1 MVCKILEVDVLMGNK
16 IKENKKRFF
25 YPDEFVKVLGHLNKN
40 QKFTATCQIN
50 MGTRIN
56 EARNIEARDLSAKR
70 ETIVI
75 RETKV
80 KAKLGQRTP
89 EPRTIKVSSTF
100 FKYIK
105 KNISTHRILSTNAF
119 NIGLRE
125 ACVKAKVDKPEQFS
139 SHNLRK
145 TFATW
150 MLSLGADGFKLA
162 QYLDHSPA
170 VLMKDYA
177 TNDCFNVDD
186 KRLMIQILGNLP
198 KKLINREVML

>member
-1 MVCKILEVDVLMGNK
+1 MGNK
-16 IKENKKRFF
+16 VKQNKKRFF
-25 YPDEFVKVLGHLNKN
+25 YPDEFVRVLEHLNKN
-40 QKFTATCQIN
+40 QLFTATCQIN
-50 MGTRIN
+50 TGCRIN
-56 EARNIEARDLSAKR
+56 EIRNVEKKDLSSKR

-80 KAKLGQRTP
+80 RAKLGQRIP
-89 EPRTIKVSSTF
+89 QPRTIKVSSNF
-100 FKYIK
+100 FKYINK
-105 KNISTHRILSTNAF
+105 KIPTHRILSTNAF

-125 ACVKAKVDKPEQFS
+125 ACVKAKVENPEQFS

-186 KRLMIQILGNLP
+186 KRLMVQILGNLP
-198 KKLINREVML
+198 KKLINREVYL

>member
-1 MVCKILEVDVLMGNK
+1 MGNK
-16 IKENKKRFF
+16 RKENKKRFF
-25 YPDEFVKVLGHLNKN
+25 YPDEFMRVLEFLNKN
-40 QKFTATCQIN
+40 QKFTATCGIN

-56 EARNIEARDLSAKR
+56 EARNITKRDLSSKR
-70 ETIVI
+70 ETVVI

-80 KAKLGQRTP
+80 RAKLGQRTP
-89 EPRTIKVSSTF
+89 EPRTIKVSSKF
-100 FKYIK
+100 FQYLN
-105 KNISTHRILSTNAF
+105 KNISNHRILSTNAF
-119 NIGLRE
+119 NIGLRD
-125 ACVKAKVDKPEQFS
+125 ACVKAKVDNPQQFS

-150 MLSLGADGFKLA
+150 MLSLGADGFRLA

-186 KRLMIQILGNLP
+186 KKLMVQILGNLP

>member
-1 MVCKILEVDVLMGNK
+1 MGNK
-16 IKENKKRFF
+16 TKENKKRFF
-25 YPDEFVKVLGHLNKN
+25 YPDEFLRVLEYSNKN
-40 QKFTATCQIN
+40 QKYTAICMIN

-56 EARNIEARDLSAKR
+56 EARNIEKRDLSLKR
-70 ETIVI
+70 ETVVI

-80 KAKLGQRTP
+80 RAKIGQRTP
-89 EPRTIKVSSTF
+89 QPRTIKISSAF
-100 FKYIK
+100 FKYIN

-119 NIGLRE
+119 NIGLKE

-162 QYLDHSPA
+162 QYLDHSPG

-186 KRLMIQILGNLP
+186 KKLMVQILGNLP